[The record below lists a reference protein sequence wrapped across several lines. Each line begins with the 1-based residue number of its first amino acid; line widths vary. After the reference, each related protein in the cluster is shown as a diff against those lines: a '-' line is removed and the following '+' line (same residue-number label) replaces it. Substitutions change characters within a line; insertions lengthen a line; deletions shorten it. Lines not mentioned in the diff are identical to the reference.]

1 MNEGTT
7 SAGPRDEPPSIP
19 PSMKGRGTSTSPVQY
34 RGYHVRS
41 IARRRVVRERKE
53 SMGESMR
60 GKVA

>member
-7 SAGPRDEPPSIP
+7 SAGPRDEPPPIP

-41 IARRRVVRERKE
+41 Q
-53 SMGESMR
+53 
-60 GKVA
+60 